1 MNDSERPFGVVP
13 DEDDLER
20 LATDLGLSLTRAELA
35 EYTPLVRRRLDAYSR
50 LDELNPAPPPWR
62 PQPRDPGLPPAGGA
76 ASLDGWSWRC
86 SLRYARTGPLA
97 GRRVAVQDDI
107 AVAGVPMRLGPP
119 LLAGFAPGEDA
130 TVVTRMLEAGAEIV
144 GKTAAADDGSV
155 RHDDDA
161 VNGRAQGGADPGSAH
176 ARGSGA
182 CGVHDP
188 DGGSGPGPVNG
199 SRSSPPNGTERGP
212 GGGIARYGEC
222 GGENGGQAGR
232 EAGGETVG
240 GRGARDGA
248 GGDQRREP
256 GRGGGDDTVPAAIPR
271 PRNPHDPSRLAG
283 GPSGGSAVVLAT
295 GQADLAIG
303 TDHGGELRVPAS
315 WCGCVAHKPTYGLVP
330 LTGAFPFERTLD
342 HLGPMARAV
351 ADCALLLEVLV
362 GADGLD
368 PRQQVD
374 LGMRAYRRHLDADA
388 RGVRVAVLREGF
400 DIPGVSEPDVD
411 AAVLDALD
419 GLARAGAR
427 VEEVSV
433 PLHRDGPAIWS
444 AVAHQGM
451 TDLALRGDAAATN
464 WGGHVELEMVRH
476 HRRARWTRPDA
487 LPPAT
492 VVTALAG
499 AYATAR
505 FGHYYYAK
513 AQTLARELRRRYEAV
528 LERFDVLALPT
539 VPMKAPRGETCASPS
554 AAAAQAFD
562 SLRNTMPFD
571 ATGNPALSVPCGFSE
586 GLPVGLMFV
595 GRCYDDETVLR
606 VGHAYEHVRGPLAA
620 PAAGRSE
627 RRATRA

>member
-1 MNDSERPFGVVP
+1 MNDSERPFGAVP
-13 DEDDLER
+13 DADDLER
-20 LATDLGLSLTRAELA
+20 LATDLGLGLTRAELA
-35 EYTPLVRRRLDAYSR
+35 EYAPLVRRRLDAYSR
-50 LDELNPAPPPWR
+50 LDELEPAPPPWR
-62 PQPRDPGLPPAGGA
+62 PRPRDPGSPPAGRA
-76 ASLDGWSWRC
+76 DPRDGWSWRC
-86 SLRYARTGPLA
+86 SLRYSGAGPLA

-107 AVAGVPMRLGPP
+107 AVAGLPMRLGSP
-119 LLAGFAPGEDA
+119 LLSGFAPGEDA

-144 GKTAAADDGSV
+144 GKTAAADDGVGGTAGPGSS
-155 RHDDDA
+155 
-161 VNGRAQGGADPGSAH
+161 GRAGPGDLNGLESLNGHGGLTG
-176 ARGSGA
+176 GCGA
-182 CGVHDP
+182 TGCGVP
-188 DGGSGPGPVNG
+188 DDHGVPRSAAGPD
-199 SRSSPPNGTERGP
+199 
-212 GGGIARYGEC
+212 A
-222 GGENGGQAGR
+222 
-232 EAGGETVG
+232 
-240 GRGARDGA
+240 
-248 GGDQRREP
+248 
-256 GRGGGDDTVPAAIPR
+256 GRGGAPGAVPR
-271 PRNPHDPSRLAG
+271 PRNPHDPARLAG

-303 TDHGGELRVPAS
+303 TDHGGELRVPAA

-351 ADCALLLEVLV
+351 ADCALLLEVLA

-374 LGMRAYRRHLDADA
+374 LGMRGYRRYLDADA
-388 RGVRVAVLREGF
+388 RGTRIAVLREGF

-419 GLARAGAR
+419 GLSRAGAR

-451 TDLALRGDAAATN
+451 TDLTLRGDAAATN
-464 WGGHVELEMVRH
+464 WGGHVEPELVRH

-487 LPPAT
+487 LPPAA
-492 VVTALAG
+492 VVHALAG

-513 AQTLARELRRRYEAV
+513 AQALARELRRRYETV

-539 VPMKAPRGETCASPS
+539 VPMKAPVGGASGTAS
-554 AAAAQAFD
+554 AVSLAFD
-562 SLRNTMPFD
+562 SARNTMPFD

-595 GRCYDDETVLR
+595 GRCFDDETVLR
-606 VGHAYEHVRGPLAA
+606 VGHAYENARGALVA
-620 PAAGRSE
+620 PAMRRLEGRP
-627 RRATRA
+627 TRA